1 MKFTIFDII
10 VSAIILFLL
19 IAIITYKP
27 KVENDIKEKIERFEE
42 NSFETIEIL

>member
-1 MKFTIFDII
+1 MKFTIFDLI

-19 IAIITYKP
+19 IVIITYEP
-27 KVENDIKEKIERFEE
+27 KVENDIKDKIERFEE